1 MNPVFYFKDGEAYF
15 AGNLSISQI
24 ASDSLDARIC
34 PVNGSITYP
43 ASSNERVILGRFL
56 GDGKPTDEYNNPNLY
71 LSLNVNGTVT
81 TSGKNGINISAS
93 LPANADAAVTFTC
106 FASSGQIVTEWCP
119 TGILLYTMVVPTA
132 LTFTPD

>member
-24 ASDSLDARIC
+24 AGNPLEARIC
-34 PVNGSITYP
+34 PLNGSITYP

-56 GDGKPTDEYNNPNLY
+56 GDVKPTDEYNDPNLY
-71 LSLNVNGTVT
+71 LSLDVNGAVT

-93 LPANADAAVTFTC
+93 LPANVDSTVVFTC
-106 FASSGQIVTEWCP
+106 SASSGQIVTEWCP